1 MTGLRARQKAKREAR
16 ILDAALSNFRANGFE
31 AARMEQIAE
40 SAELSTGT
48 LYNYFPTK
56 GDLLV
61 AIVVLETAD
70 TLTAGVDIVENPP
83 EDATEALMALAKVWY
98 RHSFRLLD
106 KALWRHA
113 FAMMIERPEAPASLR
128 FARNDAKL
136 RSQIADLITVLQK
149 RGVVPD
155 AVDPQDAGLCL
166 FHLID
171 RSFMACVTDDSMSI
185 ECLLDMLSRQISLT
199 SFGLRGS

>member
-70 TLTAGVDIVENPP
+70 TLTAGVDIV
-83 EDATEALMALAKVWY
+83 DV
-98 RHSFRLLD
+98 
-106 KALWRHA
+106 
-113 FAMMIERPEAPASLR
+113 
-128 FARNDAKL
+128 
-136 RSQIADLITVLQK
+136 
-149 RGVVPD
+149 
-155 AVDPQDAGLCL
+155 
-166 FHLID
+166 
-171 RSFMACVTDDSMSI
+171 
-185 ECLLDMLSRQISLT
+185 
-199 SFGLRGS
+199 GLRYC